1 MGCFIATAA
10 FGSKFEK
17 HVQLLRRFRDLYLMP
32 NNIGRAFV
40 KAYYRYSPPMADF
53 IAKHDVLRTMV
64 RWSLAPLIAV
74 SWMLLHF
81 GAVPTLLLMGLM
93 FSGMFF
99 AGYKI
104 RRYKMR

>member
-32 NNIGRAFV
+32 SIIGRAFV

-53 IAKHDVLRTMV
+53 IAKHNILRTIA
-64 RWSLAPLIAV
+64 RWGLVPLIAV

-81 GAVPTLLLMGLM
+81 GTVSTLLLMGM
-93 FSGMFF
+93 IFCGMFII
-99 AGYKI
+99 GYKKI
-104 RRYKMR
+104 RP